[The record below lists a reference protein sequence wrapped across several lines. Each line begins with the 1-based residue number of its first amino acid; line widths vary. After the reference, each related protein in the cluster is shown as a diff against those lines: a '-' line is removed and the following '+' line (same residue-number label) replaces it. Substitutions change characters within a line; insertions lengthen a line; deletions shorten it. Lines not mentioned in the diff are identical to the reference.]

1 MTELMMIAD
10 APPVQVLTPPEVSI
24 VMPCLNEAETL
35 GVCIEKAQF
44 GLHAAGVAGEI
55 IVADNGSDDGSQDIA
70 HQHGARVIHVT
81 RLGYGAALRA
91 GIAAAH
97 GRYVIMADSDASYD
111 FSTLSPFIEKLRAGY
126 AFVCGTRIKGT
137 IIPGAMPW
145 LHRWIGNP
153 VLTGLGNFLFHTH
166 LSDYHC
172 GMRGFDRQAVLNL
185 GLCTPGMEFATEM
198 IAKAALHELTIAEV
212 PIVYC
217 PDGRSRAPHLRTWHD
232 GWRHLRFM
240 LLLSPAWVFLY
251 PGLALLAI
259 GLIGMFALLPGP
271 LQIGNIGLDVHT
283 LLVCGVGAIIGVQV
297 LTFWLSARLF
307 ASNIGLLPMPH
318 ALFRIVRGAPLGT
331 GLALGGALF
340 VLGLIPTIQ
349 AFHLWTE
356 VQFHDLDYRVALR
369 WLIPGLVLLAIGIHV
384 FFASFVVSLLNFT
397 ENWTI
402 RQEEQAQIDEEVA
415 EQP

>member
-1 MTELMMIAD
+1 MSDLLMIAD
-10 APPVQVLTPPEVSI
+10 APPVRVLTPPEVTI

-35 GVCIEKAQF
+35 GVCIEKAQS

-81 RLGYGAALRA
+81 RRGYGAALRA

-111 FSTLSPFIEKLRAGY
+111 FSILSPFIEKLRAGY

-137 IIPGAMPW
+137 IMPDAMPW

-172 GMRGFDRQAVLNL
+172 GMRGFDRQAILNL

-198 IAKAALHELTIAEV
+198 IAKAALHELTITEV

-251 PGLALLAI
+251 PGLALLVL
-259 GLIGMFALLPGP
+259 GLTGMFVLLPGP
-271 LQIGNIGLDVHT
+271 LQIGTIGLDVHT

-331 GLALGGALF
+331 GLALGGILF
-340 VLGLIPTIQ
+340 VLGMIPTIQ

-356 VQFHDLDYRVALR
+356 AQFHDLDYRVALR

-384 FFASFVVSLLNFT
+384 FFASFIVSLINFT

-415 EQP
+415 EQS